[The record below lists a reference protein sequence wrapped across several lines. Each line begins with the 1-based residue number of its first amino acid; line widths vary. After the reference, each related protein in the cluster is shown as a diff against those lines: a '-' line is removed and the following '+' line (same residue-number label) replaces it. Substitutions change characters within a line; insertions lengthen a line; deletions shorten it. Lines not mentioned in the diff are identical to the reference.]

1 MTTHTGRWFR
11 GFGILGFATV
21 LVVLMAL
28 GVPNRAHAQPYAGL
42 LMDVRT
48 GEILYQTDNA
58 NARLHPASL
67 TKMMTLYIAFE
78 ALENGEID
86 ADARV
91 RISSHAAAQPPSRL
105 GLRSGQEIAFRY
117 LIRAAALRSGND
129 AAVAIAE
136 ALEGSVSAFADRM
149 NRTARAIGMT
159 RTHFVNPH
167 GLTASGHL
175 SSAHDMALLA
185 RQLYF
190 DHPAYY
196 NIFSRMSDNAGI
208 ATVRNTNRLFLSS
221 YRGADG
227 IKTGFT
233 NAAGYNLAAMAERNG
248 VRMLAVV
255 FGARSSPDRLRRV
268 SALLDRGFRDAP
280 RSVATRRPAR
290 PDYVRGADDRGGGVA
305 AGRTIRLQT
314 APARSI
320 FPRPRP
326 GPDEAPPAEMPAEM
340 IAALR
345 DGIDEVLDDVLE
357 PETGQQPVEVAAAV
371 DEALAIA
378 REIEEGGES
387 GDPAMAD
394 SEDAVDAETTAET
407 MIAAIAPQASPVPPA
422 RPAVDVVQLVQDETE
437 TADNGTDHGVEVAR
451 AGTSAVDASIFAA
464 LAEAGSA
471 TPDIGPVGAATET
484 TSGDG
489 SGPEPRQFD
498 HDPDSVSVAEVTSDG
513 LVIPGLPPISV
524 PEEGARGTEA
534 ARPPEPARAAETA
547 LAAASPAPAMPAL
560 PQIEPVAQDLSVDDE
575 GRILW
580 RDEELLV
587 ALDGENPE
595 DPVLQPTI
603 VLTSSLEDTPDE
615 PEEERATEVI
625 TRVSTSGGRL
635 WRVELG
641 RFGSAFEAD
650 RVLLSVAL
658 SEAATLG
665 NGVLRVVPR
674 GGRHVAEVNSLTEQ
688 EAELACLRLAAR
700 NQTCNAYGPQAGAD
714 G

>member
-1 MTTHTGRWFR
+1 
-11 GFGILGFATV
+11 
-21 LVVLMAL
+21 
-28 GVPNRAHAQPYAGL
+28 
-42 LMDVRT
+42 MDVRT
-48 GEILYQTDNA
+48 GEILFETDNS

-86 ADARV
+86 ADTRV
-91 RISSHAAAQPPSRL
+91 RISSHAASQPPSRL

-117 LIRAAALRSGND
+117 LIRGAALRSGND

-136 ALEGSVSAFADRM
+136 ALEGSVSAFAARM

-167 GLTASGHL
+167 GLTASTHL
-175 SSAHDMALLA
+175 SSARDMALLA

-190 DHPAYY
+190 DHPDYY

-280 RSVATRRPAR
+280 RRVATRRPPR

-326 GPDEAPPAEMPAEM
+326 GPDVAPPAEMPAEM
-340 IAALR
+340 VAALR
-345 DGIDEVLDDVLE
+345 EGIDEVLDDVLE
-357 PETGQQPVEVAAAV
+357 PEPGDQPVEVADAV
-371 DEALAIA
+371 SEALTIA
-378 REIEEGGES
+378 SEIEDGADGTEIAEGE
-387 GDPAMAD
+387 
-394 SEDAVDAETTAET
+394 VDAEAAAET
-407 MIAAIAPQASPVPPA
+407 MIAAIAPQASPMPPA
-422 RPAVDVVQLVQDETE
+422 RPEVAVVQLVQDETE
-437 TADNGTDHGVEVAR
+437 ATPDAPDHGVEVAR
-451 AGTSAVDASIFAA
+451 AGSSAIDASIHAA
-464 LAEAGSA
+464 LAESGVPVPEAGAS
-471 TPDIGPVGAATET
+471 VGAQVAEAA
-484 TSGDG
+484 
-489 SGPEPRQFD
+489 PEPRQFE
-498 HDPDSVSVAEVTSDG
+498 HDPDSVTAAEVTPDG
-513 LVIPGLPPISV
+513 LLIPGLPPI
-524 PEEGARGTEA
+524 AITESGGRA
-534 ARPPEPARAAETA
+534 VDATETTQPAPETA
-547 LAAASPAPAMPAL
+547 LAAVQPPAAPTPAAPIL
-560 PQIEPVAQDLSVDDE
+560 PQIEPVAQDLSVDDD

-580 RDEELLV
+580 RDEELLT
-587 ALDGENPE
+587 ALDEEDPEN
-595 DPVLQPTI
+595 PVLQPTI

-615 PEEERATEVI
+615 TEDERAPEII

-641 RFGSAFEAD
+641 RFGSSFEAD